1 MLSKRPLT
9 DRGIASLKPAK
20 GAAYHLSWDALVP
33 GLAVRVT
40 ATGAKSFVVV
50 GRFAGSS
57 NPTARSLGKVGA
69 ITLVDARDKAREW
82 HKLITAGVDPA
93 QARLGLETVR
103 AVCEDYQ
110 TREGDKLRSA
120 RWRRGALERLV
131 YPTLGHRPVMELR
144 RADMVRLHDKLS
156 AENGP
161 VIANRIVELLR
172 RIFNWYSIRNEDF
185 HSPIVRGMTT
195 AEASRDRVLTDAELR
210 AIWRTNADLTLSAY
224 ISFLLLTAARR
235 AEAAEM
241 KWSEVADDGTWTLPA
256 SRNKTGVELVRP
268 LSAAAQAIVSE
279 QPRKGE
285 FIFSRTGGAPL
296 GGLSRSKAALDQASG
311 TSGWTLHDLRRT
323 ARSLMSRAGV
333 PNDHAERCLGH
344 VIGGV
349 RGVYDRHEYL
359 EEKRRAF
366 EALARM
372 IEGIVEAQT

>member
-40 ATGAKSFVVV
+40 ATGSKSFVLV
-50 GRFAGSS
+50 GRFPGSS
-57 NPTARSLGKVGA
+57 NPTARALGKVGA
-69 ITLVDARDKAREW
+69 ITLSDARDKARAW
-82 HKLITAGVDPA
+82 HKLLATGVDPA
-93 QARLGLETVR
+93 QAREGHETVR

-110 TREGDKLRSA
+110 AREGSTLRSA
-120 RWRRGALERLV
+120 SWRRGALERLV
-131 YPTLGHRPVMELR
+131 YPTFGGRPIMELR

-161 VIANRIVELLR
+161 VIANRVVELLR

-210 AIWRTNADLTLSAY
+210 AIWRTNADPTFSAY
-224 ISFLLLTAARR
+224 IRFLLLTAARR
-235 AEAAEM
+235 TEASEM
-241 KWSEVADDGTWTLPA
+241 KWSEVADGTWTLPA
-256 SRNKTGVELVRP
+256 ARNKTGVELVRP
-268 LSAAAQAIVSE
+268 LSAAANAIIE
-279 QPRKGE
+279 DQPRKGE
-285 FIFSRTGGAPL
+285 FIFSRTGGASL
-296 GGLSRSKAALDQASG
+296 GGLSRSKAALDQSSS

-333 PNDHAERCLGH
+333 SSDVAERCLGH

-359 EEKRRAF
+359 EEKRKAF

-372 IEGIVEAQT
+372 IGEIVKAQP